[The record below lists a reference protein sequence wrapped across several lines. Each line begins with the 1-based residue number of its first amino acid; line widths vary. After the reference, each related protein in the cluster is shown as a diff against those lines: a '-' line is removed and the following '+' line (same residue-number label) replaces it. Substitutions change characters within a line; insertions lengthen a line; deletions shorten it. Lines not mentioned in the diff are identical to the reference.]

1 MKTQIK
7 KDMNSTENMGL
18 DRVLFWRASIA
29 FGSPP
34 NAAGRENPNP
44 LRESNRKQKVK
55 ERSDAMRKRN
65 VTITIRCTEDER
77 QRIYSKAHQH
87 GLTLSDFVLR
97 SALGKKIVTAD
108 GLADVLKEQKSI
120 GRNLNQI
127 ALLGNMGRLKSVRL
141 DELIAQHEKATAA
154 LCEIA
159 KAVT

>member
-1 MKTQIK
+1 
-7 KDMNSTENMGL
+7 
-18 DRVLFWRASIA
+18 
-29 FGSPP
+29 
-34 NAAGRENPNP
+34 
-44 LRESNRKQKVK
+44 
-55 ERSDAMRKRN
+55 MRKRN
-65 VTITIRCTEDER
+65 ATITIRCTEDER

-127 ALLGNMGRLKSVRL
+127 AVLGNMGRLKSVRL

-159 KAVT
+159 KEVTP